1 MAYPSVYES
10 DVLDSIFERLEKL
23 SPATVPQWGKM
34 NAGQMLAHL
43 NVSYD
48 ITYGKM
54 AVKNN
59 FLMKMMLKM
68 FVKPVVVGNKP
79 YQKNSQTAPY
89 FIVADERDFEA
100 EKSKLIAYMKQMQ
113 KDGAAKFEGKESPS
127 FGVMTAQE
135 WSNQYYK
142 HLDHHFTQFG
152 I

>member
-1 MAYPSVYES
+1 MAYPSIFES
-10 DVLDSIFERLEKL
+10 NVLDSIFKRLEKL
-23 SPATVPQWGKM
+23 SPSTVPQWGKM

-48 ITYGKM
+48 ITYGKTT
-54 AVKNN
+54 VKNN
-59 FLMKMMLKM
+59 FLMKMILKIL
-68 FVKPVVVGNKP
+68 VKPMVVGNKP
-79 YQKNSQTAPY
+79 YKKNSQTAPY
-89 FIVADERDFEA
+89 FVVADERDFEA

-113 KDGAAKFEGKESPS
+113 QEGAAKYEGKESAS
-127 FGVMTAQE
+127 FGKMTAQE

>member
-1 MAYPSVYES
+1 M
-10 DVLDSIFERLEKL
+10 KL
-23 SPATVPQWGKM
+23 
-34 NAGQMLAHL
+34 
-43 NVSYD
+43 
-48 ITYGKM
+48 
-54 AVKNN
+54 
-59 FLMKMMLKM
+59 MLKM

-79 YQKNSQTAPY
+79 YQKNSQTTPY
-89 FIVADERDFEA
+89 FVIADDRDFEA